1 MRPEHGRYAGL
12 VNAAREPD
20 DGTSASPGGCQLCGT
35 PVPAAAL
42 TWMVEHTR
50 RGTVWTCPA
59 CARIH
64 LRAIESKL
72 DQEYW

>member
-1 MRPEHGRYAGL
+1 VDAETTAP
-12 VNAAREPD
+12 
-20 DGTSASPGGCQLCGT
+20 PGACQLCGT
-35 PVPAAAL
+35 PVPPAAL
-42 TWMVEHTR
+42 TWMFEHTR

-59 CARIH
+59 CARTH